1 VSGTHKIVCNS
12 STKGRED
19 RFFKKRSARH
29 WFGGNNPFLARRSL
43 SAFATFAYFLFKN
56 VFSAFVVSAQR
67 YSAALNQPDAIPNA
81 STNMLFFVG

>member
-29 WFGGNNPFLARRSL
+29 WFGGSNPFLARRSL